1 MSKQD
6 EWEGVEYVTIKR
18 RRHDDDH
25 ESVEK
30 IIKLTKTQV
39 VAQTY
44 GGGECRY
51 YRDSGRIVGMSGC
64 FGIGVA
70 TPGTKK
76 QYDRYMAHRKSEEEA
91 RAAFKAEQEAIVNSP
106 EFKLADKIVYSAGEQ
121 NVNWRELGL
130 RQLQIAHELLSGKL
144 PEHTLAKLEATIKH
158 GKDDIEFAKWK
169 EAQKPV

>member
-91 RAAFKAEQEAIVNSP
+91 RAAFKAEQAAIVNSP
-106 EFKLADKIVYSAGEQ
+106 EFKLAEKIMYSAGEQ

-130 RQLQIAHELLSGKL
+130 RQLQIVQKLLAAPLLASELAVVEQVVKL
-144 PEHTLAKLEATIKH
+144 AT
-158 GKDDIEFAKWK
+158 DK
-169 EAQKPV
+169 E